1 MRVYRKETVQNVFYD
16 LAFLCKERQ
25 MSIHP
30 WPHLLKRLKKGQ
42 CLLGLDVGSK
52 TIGVAVSDP
61 HFKQSSPLL
70 TIERQKVS
78 SDIAKLA
85 ELASARDC
93 GGFVIGL
100 PLNMDDS
107 EGAAAKKVKTFAA
120 QLLEAKAAF
129 TSEPQISFFDERLST
144 SAMQDFLTEQTEL
157 GHKRR
162 DAIIDKLAAHHILQ
176 SALDMYNKTK

>member
-1 MRVYRKETVQNVFYD
+1 
-16 LAFLCKERQ
+16 

-30 WPHLLKRLKKGQ
+30 WPQLLKRLKKGQ

-52 TIGVAVSDP
+52 TIGVAVADP
-61 HFKQSSPLL
+61 LFKQSSPLL
-70 TIERQKVS
+70 TIKRHKVS
-78 SDIAKLA
+78 HDMARLA
-85 ELASARDC
+85 ELARERDC

-107 EGAAAKKVKTFAA
+107 EGAMAKKVKLFAT
-120 QLLEAKAAF
+120 QMLEAKYLF
-129 TSEPQISFFDERLST
+129 PSEPQISFFDERLST

-162 DAIIDKLAAHHILQ
+162 DAIIDKLAAHSILQ
-176 SALDMYNKTK
+176 SALDTFNINRSCFQ

>member
-1 MRVYRKETVQNVFYD
+1 
-16 LAFLCKERQ
+16 

-61 HFKQSSPLL
+61 AFTQSSPLL

-78 SDIAKLA
+78 TDIATLA
-85 ELASARDC
+85 ELAKERNC
-93 GGFVIGL
+93 GGFIIGL

-107 EGAAAKKVKTFAA
+107 EGMAAKKVRAFAA
-120 QLLEAKAAF
+120 QILEAKTTF
-129 TSEPQISFFDERLST
+129 TSEPHISFFDERLST
-144 SAMQDFLTEQTEL
+144 SVMQDFLTEQTDL
-157 GHKRR
+157 RHKRR
-162 DAIIDKLAAHHILQ
+162 SEIIDKLAAHHILQ
-176 SALDMYNKTK
+176 SALEHYNKSK